1 VTDEDS
7 RNRIEEAAEI
17 VAAWPG
23 AWARLLVDH
32 VAGPDGRCTG
42 CRAGNRC
49 SPHWPC
55 GPAAVALRARR
66 LAAARPT

>member
-17 VAAWPG
+17 VALWPG
-23 AWARLLVDH
+23 AWAQLLGDH
-32 VAGPDGRCTG
+32 VAGSDGRCTG
-42 CRAGNRC
+42 CRAANRC
-49 SPHWPC
+49 APHWPC
-55 GPAAVALRARR
+55 APAAIALRARR